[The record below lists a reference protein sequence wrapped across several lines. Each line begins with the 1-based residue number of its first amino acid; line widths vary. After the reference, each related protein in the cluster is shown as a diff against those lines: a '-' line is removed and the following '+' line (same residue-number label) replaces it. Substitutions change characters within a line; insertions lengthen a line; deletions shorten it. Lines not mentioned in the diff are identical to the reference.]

1 MKMPRK
7 ALFRGPCYAAGQ
19 SAGTSI
25 VPKKQLKS
33 SRRFKRH
40 LKFCQIQH
48 VVKSLMG
55 LRRGF
60 ATFALFFVDCFTLIT
75 LGQS

>member
-1 MKMPRK
+1 
-7 ALFRGPCYAAGQ
+7 
-19 SAGTSI
+19 
-25 VPKKQLKS
+25 
-33 SRRFKRH
+33 

-60 ATFALFFVDCFTLIT
+60 ATFALFSIDCFTLIT